1 MGFTLVA
8 ESGGHSL
15 PAVPR
20 LHVATASLVG
30 EHGSRAGG
38 LSTCSSRA
46 LELKGCG
53 TWKTHAG
60 TLNLLKDQMFSLFIQ
75 AHMGSA
81 AYGSDLFKKQKLK
94 TALLSAS
101 LGQGCEV
108 AQGNLVN

>member
-53 TWKTHAG
+53 TW
-60 TLNLLKDQMFSLFIQ
+60 
-75 AHMGSA
+75 
-81 AYGSDLFKKQKLK
+81 
-94 TALLSAS
+94 AS
-101 LGQGCEV
+101 LLHGRWDLPRSGIEPVSPALPLSHQGSP
-108 AQGNLVN
+108 GS